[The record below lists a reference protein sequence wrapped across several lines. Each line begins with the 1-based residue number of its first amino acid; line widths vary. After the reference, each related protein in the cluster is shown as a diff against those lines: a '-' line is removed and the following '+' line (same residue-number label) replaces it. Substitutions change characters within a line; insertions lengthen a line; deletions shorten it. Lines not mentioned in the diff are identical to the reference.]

1 MVKGVVNGHEVRIM
15 IDNGS
20 SSSYVC
26 SSLITALD
34 LQPLRK
40 ETRCI
45 EQMFGTVTKMVEL
58 YNNKIKSTNGNHFSL
73 DLSCINGERDVLKYL
88 PNPRIKLLK
97 RHQRQLKWMK
107 KLPCDEET
115 TMK

>member
-15 IDNGS
+15 TDNGS

-58 YNNKIKSTNGNHFSL
+58 CNNKIKSTTGNHFSL